1 MHKPFKGSQGGAT
14 KMIVLCITH
23 SASRKIWADVIP
35 DTKLST
41 VKEIIERVVP
51 PGGVIF
57 TDDAS
62 HYEGIDREC
71 HEVTHSA
78 GEYGRITQLADG
90 LSDTVTTN
98 HTESAWSM
106 FRRAISGVN
115 HKMSPKHLRR
125 YVKAFAG
132 RWNIRALDTEVQML
146 WVFKAMLDRRIT
158 FADLTADNGLPSGS
172 REGNAIYPDRRPK
185 YNRKS

>member
-1 MHKPFKGSQGGAT
+1 M
-14 KMIVLCITH
+14 
-23 SASRKIWADVIP
+23 IP

-62 HYEGIDREC
+62 HYEGIDRER

-78 GEYGRITQLADG
+78 GEYGRITQLANG

-98 HTESAWSM
+98 HTESA
-106 FRRAISGVN
+106 
-115 HKMSPKHLRR
+115 
-125 YVKAFAG
+125 
-132 RWNIRALDTEVQML
+132 
-146 WVFKAMLDRRIT
+146 
-158 FADLTADNGLPSGS
+158 
-172 REGNAIYPDRRPK
+172 
-185 YNRKS
+185 

>member
-1 MHKPFKGSQGGAT
+1 
-14 KMIVLCITH
+14 
-23 SASRKIWADVIP
+23 
-35 DTKLST
+35 
-41 VKEIIERVVP
+41 
-51 PGGVIF
+51 
-57 TDDAS
+57 
-62 HYEGIDREC
+62 
-71 HEVTHSA
+71 
-78 GEYGRITQLADG
+78 
-90 LSDTVTTN
+90 
-98 HTESAWSM
+98 M